1 MLRDLY
7 FRNINL
13 AYFSCS
19 VKRAGGRH
27 EETRLEARKPVRGS
41 LY

>member
-1 MLRDLY
+1 MLQDLY
-7 FRNINL
+7 FRKL

-19 VKRAGGRH
+19 AKRAGGRH
-27 EETRLEARKPVRGS
+27 GETRLEARKPVTGS